1 MPVAAAT
8 LRPHGIP
15 VVQVEGAPDND
26 CQDGVRGRLPYA
38 DRAFDC
44 VANRHESF
52 LATEVFRILKP
63 GGRFITQQVDLHWD
77 DDFYAA
83 LGLDVPDQPESWLA
97 LAVDQL
103 PCRAGSLGSSR
114 VGPRARDMPA
124 ERRCRGGGRSR
135 RLWARGDGMTVN
147 YYDALLPV
155 RKPGAGLLRMVAS
168 LRLPHRV
175 LASVCVPGGQI
186 VVAFLSDSARLS
198 RMFAANWAR
207 ARMDQEPD
215 ATLYALAQPACG
227 YGLDRK
233 WDGARWWSRDQKMM
247 VVFGLGSYR
256 LAKVCVRGICSAV
269 SGDDI
274 LFMHGC
280 AVSVGTGTERRG
292 VVITGSSG
300 AGKTTLVAG
309 LLRHPEYSV
318 TVLNDD
324 WGAISLSRG
333 ELVSTGERMLHMKT
347 ASVLALRPGFFTSA
361 QAGAYSRDLSER
373 DRAARMLVS
382 PEAVYGT
389 AWSNSGTVVD
399 QLAVVVRE
407 PADWLPPVRD
417 SEAVAVLQRRGDV
430 GLVHQHEAFFNG
442 SLILTTEDDEL
453 REQRRYGQLLDRTAV
468 SWINNCGSPDA
479 LVGTFVSAVMNMR

>member
-1 MPVAAAT
+1 MSV
-8 LRPHGIP
+8 
-15 VVQVEGAPDND
+15 
-26 CQDGVRGRLPYA
+26 
-38 DRAFDC
+38 
-44 VANRHESF
+44 S
-52 LATEVFRILKP
+52 
-63 GGRFITQQVDLHWD
+63 
-77 DDFYAA
+77 
-83 LGLDVPDQPESWLA
+83 
-97 LAVDQL
+97 
-103 PCRAGSLGSSR
+103 
-114 VGPRARDMPA
+114 
-124 ERRCRGGGRSR
+124 
-135 RLWARGDGMTVN
+135 

-155 RKPGAGLLRMVAS
+155 REPGAGLRDAVAGI
-168 LRLPHRV
+168 RLPYRV
-175 LASVCVPGGQI
+175 LASIRVPAGRI
-186 VVAFLSDSARLS
+186 VLAFVSDSARLS

-207 ARMDQEPD
+207 AGTNQEPD
-215 ATLYALAQPACG
+215 ATLYALALPARG
-227 YGLDRK
+227 YGLDGR
-233 WDGARWWSRDQKMM
+233 WDGARWWSRDQKTM
-247 VVFGLGSYR
+247 VVFGFGSYR
-256 LAKVCVRGICSAV
+256 MAKVCVRGICSAV
-269 SGDDI
+269 SGDDT

-280 AVSVGTGTERRG
+280 ALSVGAGRDRRG

-324 WGAISLSRG
+324 WGAISLNRG
-333 ELVSTGERMLHMKT
+333 ESVSTGERMLHMKT

-399 QLAVVVRE
+399 HVAVVVRE

-417 SEAVAVLQRRGDV
+417 SEAAAVLQSRGDV

-442 SLILTTEDDEL
+442 SLILTTEGDEL